1 MLWKILESFFV
12 PAADCPVLLHF
23 WCQKWDSSATFQ
35 SFLFEVEKINRKVLE
50 RCPTGGDASDPL
62 ETLQDRLKQLE
73 DQLLQLNAGGQT
85 GATGPNASPTGAQS
99 TIRVSVPREKRFG
112 KYGGTR
118 DDWVLEDWI
127 ADGERAMRGQTD
139 AEAGDTLLFH
149 LEGVAKE
156 EVKLRATSQWSSLP
170 GVFRILREAFSEQ
183 LTATQARRKFFAR
196 QQVDRE
202 SAQDFVHA
210 LMVLLSRVE

>member
-1 MLWKILESFFV
+1 M
-12 PAADCPVLLHF
+12 
-23 WCQKWDSSATFQ
+23 
-35 SFLFEVEKINRKVLE
+35 
-50 RCPTGGDASDPL
+50 PTGGDATDTL

-73 DQLLQLNAGGQT
+73 DQLLQLNAAGQT
-85 GATGPNASPTGAQS
+85 GATGPSASSTGAQS

-118 DDWVLEDWI
+118 DDRVLEDWI
-127 ADGERAMRGQTD
+127 ADAERAVGGQMN
-139 AEAGDTLLFH
+139 AEAVDTLLFH

-156 EVKLRATSQWSSLP
+156 VKLRPTSQWSSPP

-196 QQVDRE
+196 
-202 SAQDFVHA
+202 
-210 LMVLLSRVE
+210 